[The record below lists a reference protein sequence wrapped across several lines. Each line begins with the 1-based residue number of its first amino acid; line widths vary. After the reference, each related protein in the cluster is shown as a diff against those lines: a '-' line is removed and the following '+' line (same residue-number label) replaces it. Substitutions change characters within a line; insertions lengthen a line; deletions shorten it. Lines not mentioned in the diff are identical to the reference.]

1 MKILSVPNKGL
12 IFGINVAIMKKIDLM
27 VYCICV
33 LSFWLAIR
41 SHKPCTA
48 HIVWHEK
55 NSLFHYYY
63 YKTNINKVFSFN
75 LKKISCAKLKKSYV
89 YIIGYSLQLFI
100 DISSIRILG
109 LKVHLV

>member
-63 YKTNINKVFSFN
+63 YKANINRIFSFN
-75 LKKISCAKLKKSYV
+75 LKKVSGAKIKKSRS
-89 YIIGYSLQLFI
+89 ILFN
-100 DISSIRILG
+100 
-109 LKVHLV
+109 HL